1 MIYIGIDVG
10 KNKLDCLWLKDVLSE
25 KVKTKVF
32 KNNQEDFENITQW
45 LIKVTSAQPEQLH
58 ITLEATGIYHEG
70 VATHLFNQGFQV
82 YVVNPARPK
91 EFAKAL
97 GVTHKTDKADSLLL
111 AKFGYQMNPR
121 HWTPEAP
128 EVRKLKALIRRIE
141 SIEKD
146 IQRELNRKEQAEIA
160 DNSSVVI
167 ESIDKIVSVLVKEK
181 ERLTEEL
188 DTHIDNHPTLKTNRR
203 LLESIPGVGPVV
215 SRLMLSV
222 LSSNQFEKAGSVS
235 AYLGLIPRIRESG
248 TLKGRSTLS
257 KVGPPNIRAKIYMA
271 AVVAKQHNPDVK
283 ALYERLKNNGKTH
296 MQALG
301 AAMRKLVQICFGVFK
316 HQNEYKSQIANK

>member
-1 MIYIGIDVG
+1 MIYVGIDVG
-10 KNKLDCLWLKDVLSE
+10 KNKLDCLWLREIQSE

-32 KNNQEDFENITQW
+32 KNHREDFENIAQW
-45 LIKVTSAQPEQLH
+45 LMKVTSAQPEQLH
-58 ITLEATGIYHEG
+58 VTLEATGVYHEG
-70 VATHLFNQGFQV
+70 IAGFLFHLGFQV
-82 YVVNPARPK
+82 CVVNPARAK

-111 AKFGYQMNPR
+111 ARFGYQMNPKR
-121 HWTPEAP
+121 WTPEAA
-128 EVRKLKALIRRIE
+128 EIRKLKALIKRIE

-160 DNSSVVI
+160 DDSSVVTK
-167 ESIDKIVSVLVKEK
+167 SIDSIVSVLVKEK

-188 DTHIDNHPTLKTNRR
+188 DTHIDSHSTLKKQRY

-222 LSSNQFEKAGSVS
+222 LSSHQFEKAGSVS
-235 AYLGLIPRIRESG
+235 AYLGLIPKIRESG
-248 TLKGRSTLS
+248 TLKGRSMLS

-283 ALYERLKNNGKTH
+283 ALYDRLKNRGKTH

-301 AAMRKLVQICFGVFK
+301 AAMRKLVQICFGVVK
-316 HQNEYKSQIANK
+316 HQSEYKPQIV

>member
-10 KNKLDCLWLKDVLSE
+10 KNKLDCLWLRDVLSE

-32 KNNQEDFENITQW
+32 KNNQEDFQNIAQW
-45 LIKVTSAQPEQLH
+45 LMKVTSAQPEQLH
-58 ITLEATGIYHEG
+58 VTLEATGVYHEG
-70 VATHLFNQGFQV
+70 IATHLFHLGFQV
-82 YVVNPARPK
+82 CVVNPARPK

-111 AKFGYQMNPR
+111 AKFGYQMNPNR
-121 HWTPEAP
+121 WTPEAP
-128 EVRKLKALIRRIE
+128 EVRKLKDLIKRIE

-160 DNSSVVI
+160 DGSSVVI
-167 ESIDKIVSVLVKEK
+167 KSIDNIVSVLVKEK

-188 DTHIDNHPTLKTNRR
+188 DTHIGNHPTLKKKRH
-203 LLESIPGVGPVV
+203 LLESIPGVGSVV

-222 LSSNQFEKAGSVS
+222 LSSHRFEKAGSVS
-235 AYLGLIPRIRESG
+235 AYLGLIPRIKESG
-248 TLKGRSTLS
+248 TLKGRSMLS
-257 KVGPPNIRAKIYMA
+257 KVGPPNVRAKIYMA

-283 ALYERLKNNGKTH
+283 ALYERLKSRGKTH

-301 AAMRKLVQICFGVFK
+301 AAMRKLVQICFGVVK
-316 HQNEYKSQIANK
+316 HQSEYKPQIV